1 MTLSFLPLTHQ
12 IIAVC
17 VYSSRDHR
25 SKIYLFYMDACY
37 APNRAPCATPV
48 LYARPG
54 LSPAALAYHAPH
66 RPFVTDSLPISN
78 PSAPT
83 PRQEIHTHT
92 HTLILPHPHTHPH
105 PHAPPHTH
113 THTITHARAPT
124 GTIARSSIT
133 HRCPSTTPHPSKH
146 QHPVSNPT
154 HTPCQRHR
162 ATSRT
167 ACQNDTNPLV
177 SIPP

>member
-1 MTLSFLPLTHQ
+1 MDNPCDIFSTSGLREGRAPNSVTLSFLPLTHQ

-25 SKIYLFYMDACY
+25 SKIYLFCMDACY

-78 PSAPT
+78 PSAPLPVRAFT
-83 PRQEIHTHT
+83 RTHIPPYSPTHTHT
-92 HTLILPHPHTHPH
+92 HAAAL
-105 PHAPPHTH
+105 
-113 THTITHARAPT
+113 APT
-124 GTIARSSIT
+124 CGTLR
-133 HRCPSTTPHPSKH
+133 RFRP
-146 QHPVSNPT
+146 
-154 HTPCQRHR
+154 
-162 ATSRT
+162 
-167 ACQNDTNPLV
+167 
-177 SIPP
+177 